1 MPTTGVNAALAAAW
15 LAFMAGLI
23 AGREIVDTGSFVLAG
38 IIGAGLVG
46 VGFAAAWRCR
56 TLLPRDHAQRLQ
68 LALWALAVGVVLGVA
83 NLAANWIIA
92 QGSPAIRDLLVERMR
107 GLNPREAV
115 IAAPLVE
122 EVLVRL
128 FLLSVMAWV
137 VFRVTKHAGAAF
149 GTALV
154 GSAVCFAALHLGRP
168 FPGDPALANY
178 YRLTL
183 LVKYTLAGVPLGWV
197 FWRWGLP
204 YSILCHMAAN
214 AAHLALQWRVF

>member
-1 MPTTGVNAALAAAW
+1 MFAAW

-23 AGREIVDTGSFVLAG
+23 AGSEVVDIGSLLLAG
-38 IIGAGLVG
+38 IVGAGLIV

-56 TLLPRDHAQRLQ
+56 PLAPRDHAHRFR
-68 LALWALAVGVVLGVA
+68 LALWAVAAGAALGVV

-107 GLNPREAV
+107 GIGAREAV

-128 FLLSVMAWV
+128 FLMSVIAWV
-137 VFRVTKHAGAAF
+137 VFRATKHAGAAF

-154 GSAVCFAALHLGRP
+154 GSAVCFAALHLARP
-168 FPGDPALANY
+168 FPGDPALTNY
-178 YRLTL
+178 YRVTL

-214 AAHLALQWRVF
+214 AVHLALQSRVF